1 VRLQSRQLTEITL
14 QFPELASLGRLP
26 SGTVLDGELVV
37 FKDDKPSL
45 AEIQRRALLQNSS
58 RIQGLSRVTPVTYMV
73 FDLLFLRDTSLMAAC
88 LSFRREA
95 LIDLY
100 EQFPLSAFQP
110 SQGLRRCGCKLFA
123 QVVRLGLEGM
133 MAKRLDAPYLTG
145 RRSRHWLKIKPKQ
158 PTNILPTSGGFVTQ
172 AL

>member
-1 VRLQSRQLTEITL
+1 
-14 QFPELASLGRLP
+14 
-26 SGTVLDGELVV
+26 
-37 FKDDKPSL
+37 
-45 AEIQRRALLQNSS
+45 
-58 RIQGLSRVTPVTYMV
+58 MV

-158 PTNILPTSGGFVTQ
+158 PTNILPTSGGFATQ